1 MNVNSIKGAAN
12 GSGRGTVPVL
22 SGIGTTE
29 TAFSVNTDTGT
40 TVLALTIPTGTE
52 VLGSAAGISP
62 NANKALLTQAY
73 GANSQVPNVSDR
85 PFFSATSF
93 DGRAFVVR
101 VAGKFTS
108 GVASNDLKIGL
119 YLGTSATLGS
129 DLAISSITTGTSGN
143 FGAVSGHFLAEFKF
157 IWDVTSGKLDGIVET
172 GLIGPSGVTPT
183 VTALAATTQVA
194 AATVSTLSFI
204 PSAKWNASNAGN
216 TVTLTDFSIDLV

>member
-1 MNVNSIKGAAN
+1 MNLNSIKSAYAGT
-12 GSGRGTVPVL
+12 GRGTVPAL
-22 SGIGTTE
+22 TGIGTTE
-29 TAFSVNTDTGT
+29 TAFSVTTDTGT

-52 VLGSAAGISP
+52 VLGSGAGLRP
-62 NANKALLTQAY
+62 GNNKAILTMPY

-85 PFFSATSF
+85 PFFSSTSF
-93 DGRAFVVR
+93 EGRPLVVR
-101 VAGKFTS
+101 VAGTFTS
-108 GVASNDLKIGL
+108 AVASNDLKIGL

-157 IWDVTSGKLDGIVET
+157 IWDSTSGKLDGIVET

-216 TVTLTDFSIDLV
+216 TVSITDFSIDLV